1 MNDIIAAIATPV
13 GQGAIGVI
21 RISGPNCISV
31 LSSNFSNNQIQKSNG
46 HTLHLSNFY
55 DSQGKIIDEVLVS
68 VFKAPRSYTKE
79 ESLEISCHGSPLILK
94 KILSSCNELGIRL
107 AEKGEFTQRAFL
119 NGQLDLTQA
128 EAVAELI
135 AAPNLASLES
145 SINNLKGGFKNKIS
159 ELRER
164 FINLASLLELEL
176 DFSEEDIEFADR
188 SELRKLIVQL
198 KKEVNK
204 LVKAYENGNVLKE
217 GIPVAIIGPPNAGKS
232 TLLNAL
238 LEDDRAIVSDIAGTT
253 RDTIEE
259 KLVINGIELRFID
272 TAGIR
277 NSDDTIEKIGIE
289 RSQKAISQA
298 EIILLVTDSSSDSA
312 TKNLEAFLEHKQ
324 RDASLIIVQNKID
337 LISKNELPRV
347 DQSGVDHTIS
357 ISALTGN
364 NIEQLVKQIMEIV
377 EERFQ
382 INESTLVI
390 NQRQFDCVLRIQN
403 SLDNLS
409 AGLESGLT
417 NDLLAID
424 AKQVLHDLGVLTGEI
439 HTDDLL
445 ENIFSNFCIG
455 K

>member
-1 MNDIIAAIATPV
+1 MNDIIAAIATPI
-13 GQGAIGVI
+13 GQGAIGVV
-21 RISGPNCISV
+21 RISGPDCISV
-31 LSSNFSNNQIQKSNG
+31 LSSRFSNKQLLRSNG
-46 HTLHLSNFY
+46 HTLHLSNFI
-55 DSQGKIIDEVLVS
+55 DAQGRIIDEVLVS
-68 VFKAPRSYTKE
+68 VFRAPRSYTKE

-94 KILSSCNELGIRL
+94 RILSSCNELGIRL

-135 AAPNLASLES
+135 SAPNLASLEA
-145 SINNLKGGFKNKIS
+145 SINNLKGGFKKKIS
-159 ELRER
+159 ELREQ

-188 SELRKLIVQL
+188 SQL
-198 KKEVNK
+198 KALIAQLYSEINK
-204 LVKAYENGNVLKE
+204 LVIDFKNGNVLKQ
-217 GIPVAIIGPPNAGKS
+217 GIPIAIVGPPNAGKS

-238 LEDDRAIVSDIAGTT
+238 LNDDRAIVSDIAGTT

-259 KLVINGIELRFID
+259 KITVQGVELRFID

-298 EIILLVTDSSSDSA
+298 EIVMLVI
-312 TKNLEAFLEHKQ
+312 
-324 RDASLIIVQNKID
+324 DASQKNE
-337 LISKNELPRV
+337 SKNIEKFLDHKRKETALIVVKNKV
-347 DQSGVDHTIS
+347 DISVNQEQSLITHSDIDNNIS
-357 ISALTGN
+357 ISALNGKN
-364 NIEQLVKQIMEIV
+364 LDLLLNQIMELI
-377 EERFQ
+377 EARFQ

-390 NQRQFDCVLRIQN
+390 NQRHYDCVIRIQK
-403 SLDNLS
+403 SLDSLS
-409 AGLESGLT
+409 VGLDSGLT
-417 NDLLAID
+417 NDLLAVD

>member
-21 RISGPNCISV
+21 RISGPECIKV
-31 LSSNFSNNQIQKSNG
+31 LSSNFSNKQIQKSNG
-46 HTLHLSNFY
+46 HTLHLSNFK
-55 DSQGKIIDEVLVS
+55 DSKGQIIDEVLVS

-94 KILSSCNELGIRL
+94 RILSSCNDLGIRL

-135 AAPNLASLES
+135 AAPNLASLEA

-159 ELRER
+159 ELREK

-188 SELRKLIVQL
+188 SELRELILQL
-198 KKEVNK
+198 KTEVNK
-204 LVKAYENGNVLKE
+204 LIIAYENGNVLKE
-217 GIPVAIIGPPNAGKS
+217 GIPIAIIGPPNAGKS

-238 LEDDRAIVSDIAGTT
+238 LKDDRAIVSDIAGTT

-277 NSDDTIEKIGIE
+277 NSIDTIEKIGIE

-298 EIILLVTDSSSDSA
+298 EIILLVTDSSLDSSPE
-312 TKNLEAFLEHKQ
+312 NLEVFFKHKQ
-324 RDASLIIVQNKID
+324 KDTSLIVVQNKTD
-337 LISKNELPRV
+337 LIEK
-347 DQSGVDHTIS
+347 DQQLNDNPLNAYHTIS

-364 NIEQLVKQIMEIV
+364 NLDELIKQIMEIV
-377 EERFQ
+377 EQRFQ
-382 INESTLVI
+382 VNQSTLVV
-390 NQRQFDCVLRIQN
+390 NQRQFDCVLRIKN
-403 SLDNLS
+403 SLENLYS
-409 AGLESGLT
+409 GLKSGLT